1 MKRLI
6 VCTLSFVV
14 GLTGGSTIRFTQHWK
29 AGYRRGCFMTMSEF
43 QREAVREGHGHWER
57 AGDAVEFRWNECR
70 TGYAPDTPSHI
81 PGLE

>member
-6 VCTLSFVV
+6 LYTLSFVA

-29 AGYRRGCFMTMSEF
+29 AGYRHGCVVAIDDF

-57 AGDAVEFRWNECR
+57 AGDAVEFRWNETR
-70 TGYAPDTPSHI
+70 FGYSPNSTSHI

>member
-6 VCTLSFVV
+6 VCTLAFVV
-14 GLTGGSTIRFTQHWK
+14 GLIGGAAVRFTQHWK
-29 AGYRRGCFMTMSEF
+29 SGYRQGYFVAVSEF

-57 AGDAVEFRWNECR
+57 RANEVEFSWNEIR
-70 TGYAPDTPSHI
+70 PDYCPDRPSRI